1 MTTIY
6 EMHQRKAEAL
16 STETL
21 KRNVAYYE
29 RKLEETGREA
39 DAYIAQE
46 PERLAATIEDLL
58 ADCRTFAMI
67 IRVSSEELALRG
79 AA

>member
-6 EMHQRKAEAL
+6 EMRQRMAEKM
-16 STETL
+16 STENL
-21 KRNVAYYE
+21 KRDLARYE
-29 RKLEETGREA
+29 RLLEETGRKA

-46 PERLAATIEDLL
+46 PERLAATISSLL